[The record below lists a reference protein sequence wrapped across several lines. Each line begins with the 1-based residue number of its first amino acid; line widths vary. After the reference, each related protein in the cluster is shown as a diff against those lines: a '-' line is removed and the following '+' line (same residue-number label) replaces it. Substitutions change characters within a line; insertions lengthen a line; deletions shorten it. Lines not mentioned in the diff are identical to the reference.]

1 MPTDLS
7 SYRNGESPAIEK
19 LKPMRRQDPKGQWT
33 VHSRA
38 LDEIGLP
45 SFEEATEGCVAIAT
59 LNVDLL
65 VLLPAGR

>member
-1 MPTDLS
+1 
-7 SYRNGESPAIEK
+7 
-19 LKPMRRQDPKGQWT
+19 MRRQDPKGQWT